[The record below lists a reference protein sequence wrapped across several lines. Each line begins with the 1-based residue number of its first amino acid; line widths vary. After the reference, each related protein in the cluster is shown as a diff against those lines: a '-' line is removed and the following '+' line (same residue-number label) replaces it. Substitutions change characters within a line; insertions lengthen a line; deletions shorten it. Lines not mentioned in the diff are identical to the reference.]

1 MVNTSILVDAKNVL
15 TLVLEILPLLL
26 GIFTIVQTDKQINAS
41 MLALFF
47 LYIVLFLRSERFL
60 TYLVI
65 VQTCLIAPYAFQIEL
80 SPGKSKTLKN
90 EIKLK
95 QTHDKINNG
104 LLLGITVIQVIFV
117 IITVSGSQYSQE
129 NMQGIVPDELMTILA
144 G

>member
-1 MVNTSILVDAKNVL
+1 MLAYISEWASPDAKNVL

-90 EIKLK
+90 EI
-95 QTHDKINNG
+95 N
-104 LLLGITVIQVIFV
+104 
-117 IITVSGSQYSQE
+117 
-129 NMQGIVPDELMTILA
+129 
-144 G
+144 